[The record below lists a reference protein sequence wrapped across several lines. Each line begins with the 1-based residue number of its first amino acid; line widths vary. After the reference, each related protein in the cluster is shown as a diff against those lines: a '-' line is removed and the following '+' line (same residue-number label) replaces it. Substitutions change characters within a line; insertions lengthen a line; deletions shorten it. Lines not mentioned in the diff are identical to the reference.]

1 MSPMRRRR
9 HYWGNP
15 RGGPARN
22 RPMAGGPLTAL
33 RRAHRMMENGRHGE
47 AAVIFERLAYGAR
60 DLGMEL
66 RAPNL
71 FVKGALAYYLAG
83 NPQMGMK
90 LFGDGLGML
99 AQAGLRERLV
109 RLGSRTVAELEG
121 AGFHEDARAAQAL
134 LDGKLAGAAVE
145 GEAGEPPGG
154 QTGRLPATCPG
165 CGAIVHAD
173 EVEWVDEYN
182 AECAYCGRSLAG

>member
-9 HYWGNP
+9 NYWGDP

-33 RRAHRMMENGRHGE
+33 RRAHRLLENGRHGE

-60 DLGMEL
+60 DLGMER

-71 FVKGALAYYLAG
+71 FVQGALAFYLAG
-83 NPQMGMK
+83 DPQAGKKM
-90 LFGDGLGML
+90 LGDGLGML
-99 AQAGLRERLV
+99 SQAGRRERLV
-109 RLGSRTVAELEG
+109 RLGSRAVAELEG
-121 AGFHEDARAAQAL
+121 AGFHEDARAAQAR
-134 LDGKLAGAAVE
+134 LDEALAAIGAE
-145 GEAGEPPGG
+145 GETGEPPTGH
-154 QTGRLPATCPG
+154 TGRLPAVCPG

-173 EVEWVDEYN
+173 EVDWVDEIH
-182 AECAYCGRSLAG
+182 AECAYCGRMLTG